1 MPFKG
6 LSWNRSQKDVTLTSS
21 DAPPQLPPLE
31 RANTSTDGSDPTDS
45 ERTTSI
51 DNRSQ
56 NHLSVDAPH
65 FDRDENVKT
74 VTPRTSNSSSR
85 PSTSRF
91 SRFKLRHHSS
101 DTQLAT
107 TAKSHHD
114 VPPVPTVPPGMIANY
129 IL

>member
-6 LSWNRSQKDVTLTSS
+6 LSWNRSQKDIALT
-21 DAPPQLPPLE
+21 PPDTSHQNPHE
-31 RANTSTDGSDPTDS
+31 DRVDTSTDGSDPTGS

-56 NHLSVDAPH
+56 NQLSVDAPH
-65 FDRDENVKT
+65 IDHDENVRS
-74 VTPRTSNSSSR
+74 VTPRPSNSGSR

-107 TAKSHHD
+107 TATSHD
-114 VPPVPTVPPGMIANY
+114 EIPPVPIVPTGMLAQ
-129 IL
+129 